1 MTNLAKPTQQPT
13 RFANLAL
20 GLDAAFCNV
29 VGLVFT
35 LTGGFMSNW
44 LGVPGIVATGTGIV
58 ILGWAL
64 VVTLYA
70 NRRVTRR
77 HELDRVIAVNGVAIL
92 ASLAAVVIPSSL
104 TTGGRW
110 LVGIGGVLV
119 LGFVIAQLAARRTLP
134 LEPKQD
140 NVTP

>member
-1 MTNLAKPTQQPT
+1 MSTNRPTPNPQPT

-35 LTGGFMSNW
+35 LTGGFMADW
-44 LGVPGIVATGTGIV
+44 LGVPGYLATGAGIV

-64 VVTLYA
+64 VITLYA

-77 HELDRVIAVNGVAIL
+77 HELDRVITVNGIAIVATL
-92 ASLAAVVIPSSL
+92 VAVITPSSL
-104 TTGGRW
+104 SSGGRW
-110 LVGIGGVLV
+110 LIGIGGLIVFV
-119 LGFVIAQLAARRTLP
+119 FLGAQIAARRTLP
-134 LEPKQD
+134 PE
-140 NVTP
+140 